1 MTIPATDG
9 RRSRR
14 RWVAAAAAFAFG
26 PAGCTVPL
34 SVVKETSW
42 APEQQH
48 VAVRDPAQL
57 PPAPIPEVPRPPTVA
72 DEKPVKDDRPLT
84 LNEAVRITLENAKAV
99 RVFTGLGATNSG
111 RTIYDAAIA
120 VPAID
125 QAQARFDP
133 NLNAGLT
140 QSRTSEPSTAGVFA
154 SQFGIGAL
162 VSRSD
167 DTHAAL
173 GVSKVNTL
181 GGTLSVNALNDR
193 TSTVPWLGGLNP
205 ADTRSVELNYT
216 QPLLK
221 GGGFLVNT
229 APIVL
234 ARNNVEQ
241 SFFQFKD
248 ATQELVRG
256 TIEAYWNLVFSRLSL
271 WAAQIQVEQSQEAY
285 NREQG
290 RRVAGINDA
299 RNVAQADVTLNQFKA
314 RLVAAKADVL
324 DREAA
329 LRNVLGLPPADG
341 KTLVPVSAPAADH
354 FRPEWDKLLKFAEQ
368 RRPDL
373 IELKLILEADATRRI
388 QAENNALPQ
397 LDATA
402 LYRINGLSG
411 HLPPS
416 GERFTTEPGQFGDW
430 SVGITFSVPLG
441 LRDGRAQIRQQDL
454 TILRDKANLEQG
466 LHSAAQDLATT
477 VRGLESAY
485 EQYLAYRAT
494 RTSALENLRV
504 QIAERQAGR
513 GIYLDVLQALN
524 DWGSAVASEA
534 QALTNYN
541 VLLATLERQTGT
553 ILETHGLVFIEERFQ
568 AAGPMIL
575 HEDVRDYPRDLKPKG
590 EPTQYPSSGQ
600 PGENAFDLKRPDVK
614 VPEPK
619 APPVLP
625 GPKFAEGQ

>member
-1 MTIPATDG
+1 MCWLSLVLSAT
-9 RRSRR
+9 
-14 RWVAAAAAFAFG
+14 
-26 PAGCTVPL
+26 GCTVPL
-34 SVVKETSW
+34 SLVKETSW

-57 PPAPIPEVPRPPTVA
+57 PPAPIPELPRPVTVS
-72 DEKPVKDDRPLT
+72 DEKRATEERPIT
-84 LNEAVRITLENAKAV
+84 LNEAVRITLEKARAV
-99 RVFTGLGATNSG
+99 RVFAGLGATNSG

-120 VPAID
+120 VPGID
-125 QAQARFDP
+125 EAQARFDP
-133 NLNAGLT
+133 NVNAGLT
-140 QSRTSEPSTAGVFA
+140 QTRTAEPSTAGVFA

-162 VSRSD
+162 VSRTD

-285 NREQG
+285 NREEG
-290 RRVAGINDA
+290 RRLAGIGDI
-299 RNVAQADVTLNQFKA
+299 RNVAQADVTLSQFKA

-329 LRNVLGLPPADG
+329 LRNVIGLPPADG
-341 KTLVPVSAPAADH
+341 KTLVPVSAPAAER
-354 FRPEWDKLLKFAEQ
+354 FRPDWDKLLKFAEQ

-402 LYRINGLSG
+402 LYRFNGLSG
-411 HLPPS
+411 HLPPT

-454 TILRDKANLEQG
+454 MILRDKANLEQG
-466 LHSAAQDLATT
+466 LHAAAHDLATT

-485 EQYLAYRAT
+485 EQYLAYHQTRA
-494 RTSALENLRV
+494 SALQNLRV
-504 QIAERQAGR
+504 QIAEQQAGR
-513 GIYLDVLQALN
+513 GIYLSVLQALN

-534 QALTNYN
+534 QALTSYN

-553 ILETHGLVFIEERFQ
+553 ILETHGLVFVEERFQ
-568 AAGPMIL
+568 AAGPKIL
-575 HEDVRDYPRDLKPKG
+575 HEDVRDYPRDLQPKG

-600 PGENAFDLKRPDVK
+600 PGENAFDLKRPDTTPPDRK
-614 VPEPK
+614 KPPPE
-619 APPVLP
+619 LP
-625 GPKFAEGQ
+625 EPKFAEERGPEPRPAPPKPGG